1 MASLEAI
8 ASVGLQYV
16 AVLREK
22 AGIRS
27 AEALL
32 RVGSI
37 PEGRKYLEERTGISR
52 DLILKWVN
60 LADLLRIKGV
70 GEEYCT
76 LLEEAG
82 VSTLEELQQCDPED
96 LYRRMIEANLAKRVV
111 RRLPTLA
118 MVTRWIEQAQELA
131 PIITHG

>member
-1 MASLEAI
+1 MASLGAI
-8 ASVGLQYV
+8 ASIGVQYE

-32 RVGSI
+32 RVGAI
-37 PEGRKYLEERTGISR
+37 PEGRKYLEERTGLSS
-52 DLILKWVN
+52 DLILKWIN
-60 LADLLRIKGV
+60 LVDLLQIKGI

-76 LLEEAG
+76 LLAEAS
-82 VSTLEELQQCDPED
+82 VSTLEELQRCDPED
-96 LYRRMIEANLAKRVV
+96 LYQKIIEVNLARRLV

-118 MVTRWIEQAQELA
+118 MVTRWVAQAKQSA
-131 PIITHG
+131 SAIVY